1 MKELRP
7 GKAVTAVTKLASER
21 WKVISFS
28 EKLPFQKEFEENT
41 ARYKKA
47 METYVPP
54 VVEQDEEDEAES
66 EEEDEEDE
74 DEEEKEKEQD
84 PLTKR
89 KGRRRRQRRQR
100 QSAKPQKRLCASRLN
115 AKPLR
120 RTRPRSVHASC
131 LHPWNLSFCAR
142 VWRLGEP
149 LPLPVAWLAAL
160 PLSQSSAAAA
170 PGT

>member
-84 PLTKR
+84 SLTKR
-89 KGRRRRQRRQR
+89 KGRRER
-100 QSAKPQKRLCASRLN
+100 KRKKERHSHHMATPEN
-115 AKPLR
+115 KG
-120 RTRPRSVHASC
+120 
-131 LHPWNLSFCAR
+131 FQ
-142 VWRLGEP
+142 G
-149 LPLPVAWLAAL
+149 
-160 PLSQSSAAAA
+160 
-170 PGT
+170 

>member
-84 PLTKR
+84 SLTKR
-89 KGRRRRQRRQR
+89 KGRRER
-100 QSAKPQKRLCASRLN
+100 KR
-115 AKPLR
+115 KKDT
-120 RTRPRSVHASC
+120 RTTWRHRKTKDFATIPGTWLEIKLTSH
-131 LHPWNLSFCAR
+131 LSFVKVESVSQTLFVFVLKAPAPR
-142 VWRLGEP
+142 PTWGTQKTTMMTFP
-149 LPLPVAWLAAL
+149 LY
-160 PLSQSSAAAA
+160 
-170 PGT
+170 